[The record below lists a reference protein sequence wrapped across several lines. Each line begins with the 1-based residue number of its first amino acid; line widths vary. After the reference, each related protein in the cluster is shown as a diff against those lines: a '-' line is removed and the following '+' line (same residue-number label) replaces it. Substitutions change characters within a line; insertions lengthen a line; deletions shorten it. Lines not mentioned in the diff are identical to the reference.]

1 MTRSDE
7 LIARFND
14 SLVKLCF
21 YNEYFY
27 TQIKQP
33 FLDLLEEYKI
43 LLQQN
48 LNLEKAVHGLA
59 KQVEKL
65 DNLLH
70 EVKHENTID
79 FNHASDSSRLPLQR

>member
-1 MTRSDE
+1 MTRSEE
-7 LIARFND
+7 LIMKCEKQLLNYP
-14 SLVKLCF
+14 S
-21 YNEYFY
+21 NSEYKYAFD
-27 TQIKQP
+27 
-33 FLDLLEEYKI
+33 DLLTEYKI

-79 FNHASDSSRLPLQR
+79 FNHASDSSKLPLQR